1 MSAQLPAR
9 DILAFNMY
17 QEIQVSKYLNGL
29 YDFLFLGEY
38 DRNIQGSNTITSEF
52 KRYESEFKKASEES
66 SFKLTETLLLNTN
79 YKLLPTKK
87 DSSLNFIEDHHN
99 NYDVPEKLRESIL
112 YLLFNKYQNY
122 NLLTQL
128 RDPSK
133 LIIIPDYYESNTT
146 SLKDYF
152 TDINL
157 KDSLKDKVPEIIKNH
172 NEENVFFLKVFLKS
186 DMDKKRY
193 QEIIQD
199 EFKRLESFLQQQF
212 AIAISDLSKQTEN
225 PKKPFKEMIF
235 LVNNKGEITD
245 DYYKSNAIKSK
256 YLEIVNT
263 ELIKFLNDNKNA
275 NINIGIQRKKLNN
288 KVFINP
294 FYTYTFK
301 QINSENNILKLIK
314 ARQYKELKKSED
326 VEQKIKNNLLTIY
339 FVHFAINE
347 IYKEFFDKKYKIDQ
361 ITSVEEK
368 QDAFL
373 NVYFRYHILSDDD
386 EYDLKKIVFN
396 SSYKCQL
403 EIDELPNYKISG
415 HFKSKSKYYIFKVT
429 YIDPIDFEVEENKI
443 LLTML
448 FEEIKDTI
456 NRKGSDF
463 ITDFLKKRYK
473 SLGLDETDYEN
484 NLFKQPSVRTFI
496 TNLYNIDKL
505 SLQTDID
512 AINSMEINTTTNTL
526 PDRLLNIIEKYDEII
541 EIPGNDYKNALIHS
555 LGIIKKILEKLSK
568 LPNYREILFF
578 MLNHDDLKLRINKTN
593 YTFNFTV
600 LDKIN
605 ENKITVYQDKFY
617 GIIKKY
623 KTTHYYEEFSLNRIN
638 NTLGDNKKIYFY
650 EDLYITRDILIN
662 YLKQIGDYDEKIKAR
677 KQIPYKLLKILNNNI
692 SLNNLFLYIYENN
705 RANVYI
711 DNESADERKKE
722 SSDFNVFRKKAIE
735 SLINIIFTA
744 GTPFYISRID
754 RENKNSTSKINYASY
769 TIDKINNL
777 NYITEYTKESEWESF
792 VNKNYFYGSIED
804 SKKILKKYDN
814 NFLNNTEITNNS
826 MLSKK
831 NKKDTRRFISY
842 NNFKKNVDEL
852 ITKRDKPSSKD
863 EDNRTIVILDF
874 DLIPSNL
881 VGVKQTCK
889 TRKKRIGNK
898 LWQMFKKQMQKANIF
913 TRKLKNKFKTT
924 RRKRNMKNN
933 KIRTRENTK
942 PSADEVKRDMRMEQN
957 KRVNQ
962 KLGKS

>member
-66 SFKLTETLLLNTN
+66 SFKLTETLLLNPN

-87 DSSLNFIEDHHN
+87 DASLNFIEDHHN
-99 NYDVPEKLRESIL
+99 NYDVPEKLKESIL

-157 KDSLKDKVPEIIKNH
+157 KDSLKDKVPEIIKYH
-172 NEENVFFLKVFLKS
+172 NKENVFFLKVFLKS

-326 VEQKIKNNLLTIY
+326 VEKEIKNNLLTIY
-339 FVHFAINE
+339 FVHFVINE

-361 ITSVEEK
+361 ITSIEEK

-373 NVYFRYHILSDDD
+373 NVYFRYNILSDDD

-463 ITDFLKKRYK
+463 ITDFLKKR
-473 SLGLDETDYEN
+473 SVILGLGEN
-484 NLFKQPSVRTFI
+484 DHENHLFNQTSVRVFI
-496 TNLYNIDKL
+496 TNLYNIDEL
-505 SLQTDID
+505 SLQTDINE
-512 AINSMEINTTTNTL
+512 IKSMKIHNTTVDDN
-526 PDRLLNIIEKYDEII
+526 PKQFIQFINIIKKYDEII
-541 EIPGNDYKNALIHS
+541 EISDEETEKDTFANSVVSS
-555 LGIIKKILEKLSK
+555 LVIIKKILEKLSK

-593 YTFNFTV
+593 YSFNFTV

-650 EDLYITRDILIN
+650 EDLYITRDILVN
-662 YLKQIGDYDEKIKAR
+662 YLKQIWR
-677 KQIPYKLLKILNNNI
+677 L
-692 SLNNLFLYIYENN
+692 
-705 RANVYI
+705 
-711 DNESADERKKE
+711 
-722 SSDFNVFRKKAIE
+722 
-735 SLINIIFTA
+735 
-744 GTPFYISRID
+744 
-754 RENKNSTSKINYASY
+754 
-769 TIDKINNL
+769 
-777 NYITEYTKESEWESF
+777 
-792 VNKNYFYGSIED
+792 
-804 SKKILKKYDN
+804 
-814 NFLNNTEITNNS
+814 
-826 MLSKK
+826 
-831 NKKDTRRFISY
+831 
-842 NNFKKNVDEL
+842 
-852 ITKRDKPSSKD
+852 
-863 EDNRTIVILDF
+863 
-874 DLIPSNL
+874 
-881 VGVKQTCK
+881 
-889 TRKKRIGNK
+889 
-898 LWQMFKKQMQKANIF
+898 
-913 TRKLKNKFKTT
+913 
-924 RRKRNMKNN
+924 
-933 KIRTRENTK
+933 
-942 PSADEVKRDMRMEQN
+942 
-957 KRVNQ
+957 
-962 KLGKS
+962 

>member
-17 QEIQVSKYLNGL
+17 QEIRVSKYLNGL

-38 DRNIQGSNTITSEF
+38 DRNIQGTITSDF

-66 SFKLTETLLLNTN
+66 TFKLENAGILDERS
-79 YKLLPTKK
+79 KLLKK
-87 DSSLNFIEDHHN
+87 TPQSKILISSLNVKDEQHKK
-99 NYDVPEKLRESIL
+99 YDVPEKLRESIL

-128 RDPSK
+128 KDPTK

-152 TDINL
+152 NDINL
-157 KDSLKDKVPEIIKNH
+157 KDTLKNNLPDELKEGKEDYNY
-172 NEENVFFLKVFLKS
+172 ENVFFLKVFLKS

-212 AIAISDLSKQTEN
+212 AIAISDLSKQTDN

-245 DYYKSNAIKSK
+245 DCYKSNTIKSK
-256 YLEIVNT
+256 YLEILNA
-263 ELIKFLNDNKNA
+263 ELVQFLNDNKNA
-275 NINIGIQRKKLNN
+275 NINIGIQKKKLNN

-301 QINSENNILKLIK
+301 QINNENNILKLIK
-314 ARQYKELKKSED
+314 SRQYKGSQKGED
-326 VEQKIKNNLLTIY
+326 VEQKIKDDLLTIY

-347 IYKEFFDKKYKIDQ
+347 IYKEFFDKKYKINQ
-361 ITSVEEK
+361 ITSIEEK
-368 QDAFL
+368 QDAYL

-456 NRKGSDF
+456 NRKGEDF
-463 ITDFLKKRYK
+463 ITDFLKKRSE
-473 SLGLDETDYEN
+473 SLGLGENDYEN
-484 NLFKQPSVRTFI
+484 HLFKKTSVRVFI
-496 TNLYNIDKL
+496 TNLYNIDEL
-505 SLQTDID
+505 SLQTDINE
-512 AINSMEINTTTNTL
+512 INSMKINTTNEL
-526 PDRLLNIIEKYDEII
+526 PQQLINIRRKYDEII
-541 EIPGNDYKNALIHS
+541 EMPGNDYKNALIHS
-555 LGIIKKILEKLSK
+555 LGIIKKILKRLSE

-593 YTFNFTV
+593 YSFNFTV

-623 KTTHYYEEFSLNRIN
+623 KTPHYYEEFSLNRIN

-650 EDLYITRDILIN
+650 EDLYITRDILVN

-705 RANVYI
+705 RTNIYI
-711 DNESADERKKE
+711 DNEPADERKKE
-722 SSDFNVFRKKAIE
+722 SSDFNVFKKKAIE
-735 SLINIIFTA
+735 SLINIIFTT

-777 NYITEYTKESEWESF
+777 NYITEYTKDTEWESF

-826 MLSKK
+826 ILSKK

-842 NNFKKNVDEL
+842 NDFKNNVDEL
-852 ITKRDKPSSKD
+852 ITKRDNSSSKD
-863 EDNRTIVILDF
+863 EDNRTIVVLDF

-881 VGVKQTCK
+881 VGIKQTCK

-898 LWQMFKKQMQKANIF
+898 LWQMFRKQMQKANIF
-913 TRKLKNKFKTT
+913 TRKLKNKFKKT
-924 RRKRNMKNN
+924 RRKRNMK
-933 KIRTRENTK
+933 K
-942 PSADEVKRDMRMEQN
+942 
-957 KRVNQ
+957 
-962 KLGKS
+962 